1 MDLITIDQARQH
13 CRADSA
19 DDALLQL
26 YADAAELVAQDFL
39 NRRVFKSLAD
49 MDAAIL
55 NGTAGDD
62 PMVVNAPVV
71 AAILLILGHLYRT
84 REDVQTGQGAAAV
97 QIPMGAHSLL
107 WPYRVGLGV

>member
-1 MDLITIDQARQH
+1 VDLITLEQARQH
-13 CRADSA
+13 CRADA
-19 DDALLQL
+19 GDDDMLAV
-26 YADAAELVAQDFL
+26 YADAAEQAAQDFL
-39 NRRVFKSLAD
+39 NRRVFKDADTLAD
-49 MDAAIL
+49 AVIDEV
-55 NGTAGDD
+55 AGDD
-62 PMVVNAPVV
+62 PMVVAKPVI